1 MGDLTENL
9 VRLAQGGA
17 GDAYEALFARVAE
30 RLLLYVRLRLGT
42 RLGARVEA
50 LDVVQETY
58 LLAHRDFERYRERP
72 GASFS
77 AWLYRIADNRLRD
90 LSAHHAAAKREALR
104 EAAQGS
110 AVLARL
116 CAEATGPATE
126 ADRRDRADALG
137 AALDELDEL
146 EREALLLRHFH
157 DLTLDAIAEQ
167 LGTSE
172 PSVRRAIGRGQVK
185 LGARLQSLRS

>member
-1 MGDLTENL
+1 VGNLTEDL

-17 GDAYEALFARVAE
+17 DDAYEALFARVAE
-30 RLLLYVRLRLGT
+30 RPLLYARP
-42 RLGARVEA
+42 RLGARLGARLEA

-58 LLAHRDFERYRERP
+58 PLAHRDFAKYRERP

-116 CAEATGPATE
+116 GAEATGPATAAE
-126 ADRRDRADALG
+126 RRDRADALG
-137 AALDELDEL
+137 EALAELEEL

-157 DLTLDAIAEQ
+157 DLTLAAIAER

-172 PSVRRAIGRGQVK
+172 PTVRRAIGRGQVK